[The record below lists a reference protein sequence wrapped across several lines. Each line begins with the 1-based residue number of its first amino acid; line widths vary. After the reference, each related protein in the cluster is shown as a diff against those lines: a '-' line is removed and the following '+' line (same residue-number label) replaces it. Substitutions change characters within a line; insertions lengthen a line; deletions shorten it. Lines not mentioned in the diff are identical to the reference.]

1 MNFKL
6 PRTAGLTIA
15 VLHVIEMF
23 IGTATQIYTARE
35 IGKSETK
42 SEIYI
47 YFLTFRMNFLIFILY
62 FIVAKGRECA
72 RTINSIKWSMIPHIS
87 LLFFFGK
94 LLFNY
99 IVRNRSK
106 AKEA

>member
-35 IGKSETK
+35 IGKLKTMH
-42 SEIYI
+42 I
-47 YFLTFRMNFLIFILY
+47 FVTF
-62 FIVAKGRECA
+62 
-72 RTINSIKWSMIPHIS
+72 
-87 LLFFFGK
+87 
-94 LLFNY
+94 
-99 IVRNRSK
+99 
-106 AKEA
+106 